1 MTNLGI
7 LLDSQG
13 NAAEAEKWYCKAADA
28 GDTDAMTNL
37 GILLEDQ
44 GNAAEAEEWY
54 RKAADAG
61 QD

>member
-1 MTNLGI
+1 MFNLG
-7 LLDSQG
+7 LLLCKRGKDD
-13 NAAEAEKWYCKAADA
+13 EAEEWYRRASDA